1 MHNIESVL
9 ELSVR
14 YGVGPLVEQC
24 CDFLAGAIDT
34 TNGFGILTLADV
46 SAALLPRHCMS
57 VDENEADNYA
67 HMQGG
72 LYMCRTESLRPQKQQ
87 GITKRLGICPE
98 LT

>member
-46 SAALLPRHCMS
+46 SAALAQALTS
-57 VDENEADNYA
+57 VDKDEADNMVVEEDYTR
-67 HMQGG
+67 G
-72 LYMCRTESLRPQKQQ
+72 TESLRHQKQQ
-87 GITKRLGICPE
+87 GIITRLDIRLE